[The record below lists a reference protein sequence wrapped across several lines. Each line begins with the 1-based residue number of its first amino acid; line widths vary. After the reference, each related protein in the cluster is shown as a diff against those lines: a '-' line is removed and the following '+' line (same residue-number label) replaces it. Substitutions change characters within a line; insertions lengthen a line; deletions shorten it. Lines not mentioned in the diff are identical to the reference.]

1 MNGKMLEIG
10 DLIIYNPDINKIYPD
25 KILRYLVNRK
35 SNKEIFALYLG
46 KKGPSSEMFFCYD
59 ATKINT
65 HHSIFREG
73 KKIFP
78 VD

>member
-1 MNGKMLEIG
+1 MRITTFVKVG
-10 DLIIYNPDINKIYPD
+10 DLIITRRGYTQYWLIVDLTYNTIVFYNFQNKDILKVTCADINE
-25 KILRYLVNRK
+25 N
-35 SNKEIFALYLG
+35 
-46 KKGPSSEMFFCYD
+46 YD

-65 HHSIFREG
+65 CHSIFREG